1 MALNKTLYELMN
13 GSFHNRP
20 IRAHMVEEFVGHV
33 PNITEVSSS
42 SDLGAFKTETV
53 SGSAGSYAMPDGGLR
68 IRTHTGASMN
78 RIGGHYNKSFN
89 SNGCVYESVTKL
101 DFDCSLNQ
109 GMGDDT
115 DNADQPNHCIS
126 LASYSSWQSDD
137 IANFITLQCQSSTSP
152 ARGYTSTHSG
162 VRATLNP
169 THHKIEMKGVC
180 NDLSV
185 NGILCATVGLFDQS
199 ISSYNKP
206 HIQAG
211 CPLTPTITAHHNYTP
226 PTVARN
232 CYVSYVECYNT

>member
-1 MALNKTLYELMN
+1 MVLKQTLYELMN

-20 IRAHMVEEFVGHV
+20 IRAHMVEEFAGHTQ
-33 PNITEVSSS
+33 NTCTSCSNT
-42 SDLGAFKTETV
+42 DLGAFKTETV
-53 SGSAGSYAMPDGGLR
+53 LGSAGSYALMREGLR
-68 IRTHTGASMN
+68 IRTDTGASKN

-109 GMGDDT
+109 GMGDAMSTSDM
-115 DNADQPNHCIS
+115 PNHCLS
-126 LASYSSWQSDD
+126 LSQYSSWQSDD

-211 CPLTPTITAHHNYTP
+211 CPLTPVITAHHNYTP

-232 CYVSYVECYNT
+232 CFVSYVECYNT